1 MKRATEIEDLK
12 KTTYFTDDL
21 KQEVTIKQD
30 LNVDPHLKANKELY
44 NHNDGYSPSKGLK
57 RVASIPTLALEIWA
71 KEYTGG
77 NNNWFSLPKEIQ
89 NKILKEKLNSNE
101 YRYFRTAPGRL

>member
-44 NHNDGYSPSKGLK
+44 NHNEG
-57 RVASIPTLALEIWA
+57 RI
-71 KEYTGG
+71 
-77 NNNWFSLPKEIQ
+77 FS
-89 NKILKEKLNSNE
+89 
-101 YRYFRTAPGRL
+101 

>member
-71 KEYTGG
+71 KEYNGT
-77 NNNWFSLPKEIQ
+77 NNWFGIPETERKR
-89 NKILKEKLNSNE
+89 ILKLKLNSNE
-101 YRYFRTAPGRL
+101 YRYFRTAPGNL

>member
-1 MKRATEIEDLK
+1 MKKETQVEGLM
-12 KTTYFTDDL
+12 KTTFINEELDEKIGI
-21 KQEVTIKQD
+21 KQE
-30 LNVDPHLKANKELY
+30 LNVDSHLKTNKELY
-44 NHNDGYSPSKGLK
+44 NQNDGYSPSKGFK

-71 KEYTGG
+71 KEYNGT
-77 NNNWFSLPKEIQ
+77 NNFLRLPKEVQ